1 MRRQKLAVTLQARN
15 NQGANGTAS
24 VTITAKAEEPTP
36 EVKMETGEV
45 MVSSDWVRVTLTTPF
60 ANPVVIAGPPSFS
73 NSEPCVIRLRNVNST
88 GFDIRL
94 TEWNYQDGVHPQESV
109 SYLVM
114 EKGRHTLPN
123 GSSVEAG
130 TYAGT
135 TSFKTVPFSKPFTK
149 APVVLTTIASY
160 NETDTIS
167 GRIKS
172 VTTTSFAYY
181 FREQEKD
188 KNIHVNETINFIAW
202 EPGTGTIGS
211 VQFEAAATANAV
223 TSAWYS
229 TTFQTAA
236 PQAPLLLADMQ
247 TTNNTDTS
255 ALRVQQ
261 VNGTGFQVKV
271 EEEQSKDSEVSHG
284 TETVGYLSLN
294 QPEEKVLAGFTWTF
308 DAALEATIIGFQI
321 LANGDPICTSDSATA
336 RELSCEI
343 PKPAGPTAFTIQA
356 MEKTGSNSTSSNSIT
371 YTP

>member
-94 TEWNYQDGVHPQESV
+94 TEWNYQDGVHPQEAV

-181 FREQEKD
+181 FREQEKN
-188 KNIHVNETINFIAW
+188 KNIHVNETVNFIAW

-229 TTFQTAA
+229 ATFQTAA

-255 ALRVQQ
+255 VLRVQKLTIQ
-261 VNGTGFQVKV
+261 C
-271 EEEQSKDSEVSHG
+271 
-284 TETVGYLSLN
+284 N
-294 QPEEKVLAGFTWTF
+294 QPPH
-308 DAALEATIIGFQI
+308 DRQATSK
-321 LANGDPICTSDSATA
+321 AHRSA
-336 RELSCEI
+336 RETDHENNDH
-343 PKPAGPTAFTIQA
+343 AHQ
-356 MEKTGSNSTSSNSIT
+356 GSPYRSPDQPPCRRLFSFGLWSRLYWQPQRSEHH
-371 YTP
+371 